1 MTTLAYNPNPSS
13 TAFPK
18 PAKYGHRDSGNFSY
32 SHLQNC
38 PYYTEI
44 DSTTGEI
51 TIKSTTVAD
60 PNVEGA
66 FVPSNSE
73 AEDREIGTIDPVENT
88 FTPTEGSGTSADEGN
103 FFSSPDGIKSVKESA
118 TIVANKSLQALGVS
132 PELASSETQDLI
144 WPNKAKGTEETGD
157 SSGSG
162 SNMNISGV
170 AGSII
175 NAFGGGGQG
184 GGGGKK
190 DLVFP
195 EALRTDDQDVIKF
208 KMVEFRPRKFDISGE
223 NISGI
228 EAKAGVTAEMI
239 KGTVTLPIPGGISD
253 SNSVNWGEQTMTAAQ
268 AATGALAAAALSDKP
283 GEALSGAQE
292 GLTKNT
298 EGIKKAL
305 KSEIIKAATGTDS
318 AQYLARTD
326 GVVMNPNM
334 ELLFGGPQLRSFG
347 FTFKFSPRNS
357 KEARSLISIIKM
369 FKKGMA
375 PQKQQSGLFLKAPY
389 TWMIQYLHKGREHKY
404 LNKFKECALQ
414 SFGVQYTPNNNYSV
428 YEDGSM
434 QSYQMNMTFTEL
446 EPVFNDE
453 YPNDGDSSIGF

>member
-1 MTTLAYNPNPSS
+1 MATLPYNPNPTS

-18 PAKYGHRDSGNFSY
+18 PAKYGNRDSGNFSY

-44 DSTTGEI
+44 NSTTGEI

-60 PNVEGA
+60 ANVEGA
-66 FVPSNSE
+66 FVASTSE
-73 AEDREIGTIDPVENT
+73 ADDREIGTIDPIANT
-88 FTPTEGSGTSADEGN
+88 FTPTPGTGTSTDEGN

-118 TIVANKSLQALGVS
+118 TIVANKSLQALGVP
-132 PELASSETQDLI
+132 PELASSETQDLL

-157 SSGSG
+157 ATGAAA
-162 SNMNISGV
+162 NMNISGI

-175 NAFGGGGQG
+175 NAFGGQG
-184 GGGGKK
+184 GGGGGGGK

-195 EALRTDDQDVIKF
+195 EALRTDNQDVIKF
-208 KMVEFRPRKFDISGE
+208 KMVEFRPRKFDINGN
-223 NISGI
+223 NISGL
-228 EAKAGVTAEMI
+228 EAKAGITASMI
-239 KGTVTLPIPGGISD
+239 KGTVTLPIPGGIND

-268 AATGALAAAALSDKP
+268 AAAGALAAKALDSD
-283 GEALSGAQE
+283 LSGVQE

-298 EGIKKAL
+298 ESIKKAL
-305 KSEIIKAATGTDS
+305 KAEVIKAATGTDS

-347 FTFKFSPRNS
+347 FTFKFSPRNN
-357 KEARSLISIIKM
+357 KEAKALISIIRM

-414 SFGVQYTPNNNYSV
+414 SFNVNYTPDGNYSTYRDGV
-428 YEDGSM
+428 MTAYEL
-434 QSYQMNMTFTEL
+434 TFSFGEL
-446 EPVFNDE
+446 EPIFSTDYE
-453 YPNDGDSSIGF
+453 GDNSIGY

>member
-1 MTTLAYNPNPSS
+1 MTTLAYNPNPDS

-66 FVPSNSE
+66 FVPSSSE

-88 FTPTEGSGTSADEGN
+88 FTPKEGSGTSADEGN

-118 TIVANKSLQALGVS
+118 TIVANKSLQALGVP
-132 PELASSETQDLI
+132 PELAASETQDLI

-157 SSGSG
+157 GSGSGSG
-162 SNMNISGV
+162 SNMSVSQIAN
-170 AGSII
+170 SII
-175 NAFGGGGQG
+175 NTFGGGGT
-184 GGGGKK
+184 GGGGKQ

-195 EALRTDDQDVIKF
+195 ESLRTDDQDVIKF
-208 KMVEFRPRKFDISGE
+208 KMVEFRPRKFDISGN

-253 SNSVNWGEQTMTAAQ
+253 SNSVNWGEQTMSAAQ
-268 AATGALAAAALSDKP
+268 AATGALAAAALSDNP
-283 GEALSGAQE
+283 GAELSGVQE

-318 AQYLARTD
+318 AQFLARTD

-347 FTFKFSPRNS
+347 FTFKFSPRNA
-357 KEARSLISIIKM
+357 KEAKSLISIIRM
-369 FKKGMA
+369 FKQGMA

-414 SFGVQYTPNNNYSV
+414 SFNVNYTPDGNYSTYRDGV
-428 YEDGSM
+428 MTAYEL
-434 QSYQMNMTFTEL
+434 TFSFGEL
-446 EPVFNDE
+446 EPIFSTD
-453 YPNDGDSSIGF
+453 YDGDTSIGY

>member
-1 MTTLAYNPNPSS
+1 MTTLAYTPQPNNA
-13 TAFPK
+13 AFPK
-18 PAKYGHRDSGNFSY
+18 PPKYGNRYSGNFSY

-51 TIKSTTVAD
+51 TLKSTTVAD

-66 FVPSNSE
+66 FVPSTSE
-73 AEDREIGTIDPVENT
+73 ADDREIGTIDPIENT

-118 TIVANKSLQALGVS
+118 TIVSNKSLQALGVD
-132 PELASSETQDLI
+132 PELASSTTQDLL

-157 SSGSG
+157 GSGSG
-162 SNMNISGV
+162 SNMNISGI

-175 NAFGGGGQG
+175 NAFGGGGG
-184 GGGGKK
+184 GGGAGKN
-190 DLVFP
+190 LVFP
-195 EALRTDDQDVIKF
+195 EALRSDDQDVIKF
-208 KMVEFRPRKFDISGE
+208 KMVEFRPRKFDISGS
-223 NISGI
+223 NISGL
-228 EAKAGVTAEMI
+228 ESKTGATAEHI
-239 KGTVTLPIPGGISD
+239 RGTCTLPIPGGIAD
-253 SNSVNWGEQTMTAAQ
+253 SNSVNWGEQTMSAAQ
-268 AATGALAAAALSDKP
+268 AATGALATAALSDKP
-283 GEALSGAQE
+283 GEALSGVQE

-305 KSEIIKAATGTDS
+305 KSEIVKAATGTDS

-347 FTFKFSPRNS
+347 FTFKFSPRNA
-357 KEARSLISIIKM
+357 KEAKTLVSIIRF

-375 PQKQQSGLFLKAPY
+375 PQKQDAGLFLKAPY
-389 TWMIQYLHKGREHKY
+389 TWMIQYLHKGREHMY

-414 SFGVQYTPNNNYSV
+414 SFNVNYTPDGNYSTYRDGV
-428 YEDGSM
+428 MTAYELTMSFG
-434 QSYQMNMTFTEL
+434 EL
-446 EPVFNDE
+446 EPIFSTDYDE
-453 YPNDGDSSIGF
+453 SNSIGY

>member
-1 MTTLAYNPNPSS
+1 MTTLAYNPNPTS

-18 PAKYGHRDSGNFSY
+18 PAKYGSRDSGKFSY

-44 DSTTGEI
+44 DSTTGKI

-66 FVPSNSE
+66 FVASTSE
-73 AEDREIGTIDPVENT
+73 ADDREIGSIDPIENT
-88 FTPTEGSGTSADEGN
+88 FTPTEGTGTSADEGN
-103 FFSSPDGIKSVKESA
+103 FFSSPGGIKSVKESA
-118 TIVANKSLQALGVS
+118 TIVSNKSLQALGVS
-132 PELASSETQDLI
+132 PELASSTTQDLL

-157 SSGSG
+157 GSGSG
-162 SNMNISGV
+162 SNMDLSGI

-175 NAFGGGGQG
+175 NAFGGSG
-184 GGGGKK
+184 GGGGGST

-195 EALRTDDQDVIKF
+195 EAIRVDDQDVIKF
-208 KMVEFRPRKFDISGE
+208 KMVQFRPRKFDISGN
-223 NISGI
+223 NISGL
-228 EAKAGVTAEMI
+228 ESKAGITAEMI
-239 KGTVTLPIPGGISD
+239 KGTVTLPIPAGIND

-268 AATGALAAAALSDKP
+268 AAAGALATKAMDSDLK
-283 GEALSGAQE
+283 GVQE

-305 KSEIIKAATGTDS
+305 KAEIVKAATGTDS

-347 FTFKFSPRNS
+347 FTFKFSPRNA
-357 KEARSLISIIKM
+357 KEAKLLISIIRM

-375 PQKQQSGLFLKAPY
+375 PQKQDAGLFLKAPF
-389 TWMIQYLHKGREHKY
+389 TWEIQYLHKGREHKY

-414 SFGVQYTPNNNYSV
+414 SFNVNYTPDGNYSTYRDGV
-428 YEDGSM
+428 MTAYELTLSFG
-434 QSYQMNMTFTEL
+434 EL
-446 EPVFNDE
+446 EPIFSTDYDDDN
-453 YPNDGDSSIGF
+453 SIGY

>member
-1 MTTLAYNPNPSS
+1 
-13 TAFPK
+13 
-18 PAKYGHRDSGNFSY
+18 
-32 SHLQNC
+32 
-38 PYYTEI
+38 
-44 DSTTGEI
+44 
-51 TIKSTTVAD
+51 
-60 PNVEGA
+60 
-66 FVPSNSE
+66 
-73 AEDREIGTIDPVENT
+73 
-88 FTPTEGSGTSADEGN
+88 
-103 FFSSPDGIKSVKESA
+103 
-118 TIVANKSLQALGVS
+118 
-132 PELASSETQDLI
+132 
-144 WPNKAKGTEETGD
+144 
-157 SSGSG
+157 
-162 SNMNISGV
+162 
-170 AGSII
+170 
-175 NAFGGGGQG
+175 
-184 GGGGKK
+184 
-190 DLVFP
+190 
-195 EALRTDDQDVIKF
+195 
-208 KMVEFRPRKFDISGE
+208 MVEFRPRKFDVTGN

-253 SNSVNWGEQTMTAAQ
+253 SNSVNWGEQTMSAAQ
-268 AATGALAAAALSDKP
+268 AATGALAAAALSDDAGK
-283 GEALSGAQE
+283 ELSGFQE

-318 AQYLARTD
+318 AQFLARTD

-414 SFGVQYTPNNNYSV
+414 SFNVNYTPDGNYSTYRDGV
-428 YEDGSM
+428 MTAYEL
-434 QSYQMNMTFTEL
+434 TFSFGEL
-446 EPVFNDE
+446 EPIFATD
-453 YPNDGDSSIGF
+453 YDGENSIGY